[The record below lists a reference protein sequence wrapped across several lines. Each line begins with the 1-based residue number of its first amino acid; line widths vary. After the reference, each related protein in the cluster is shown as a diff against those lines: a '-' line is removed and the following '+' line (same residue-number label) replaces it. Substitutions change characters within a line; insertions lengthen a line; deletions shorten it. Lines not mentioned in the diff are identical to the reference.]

1 MVAFLSFINFEID
14 SYYEKLVENVTRQ
27 DNEYR
32 VSVGRIRIAIGQFQI
47 HGGYVWKSKNS
58 KTMWFTWLE
67 DETVFVSFEFF
78 WVIITTVGCV
88 S

>member
-47 HGGYVWKSKNS
+47 HGGYV
-58 KTMWFTWLE
+58 
-67 DETVFVSFEFF
+67 
-78 WVIITTVGCV
+78 
-88 S
+88 